1 MTEAEKEVLGGYDFM
16 RLGQNINHENWAG
29 AGMAA
34 QRMQAKAE
42 ATGMD
47 DFVRLL
53 KNLKMVIG
61 RKEKKAALDILAQ
74 ITARRVRMLSKDA
87 EFSQDT
93 DA

>member
-34 QRMQAKAE
+34 QRMQTKAE
-42 ATGMD
+42 AAGMD
-47 DFVRLL
+47 DFVRLF
-53 KNLKMVIG
+53 KSLKMVIG

-87 EFSQDT
+87 QFSQDT